1 MNNSLKTIEDK
12 YNSALEKKDENAL
25 KIEIIKMENFYKL
38 IKTLFASYLSEI
50 ASIKSMMYD
59 DNKKEEEV
67 SKKAI
72 EYAKNALNDLMSQ
85 DISNKESISKN
96 VIDIKKELHKAYI
109 SL

>member
-59 DNKKEEEV
+59 DNKK
-67 SKKAI
+67 KKFLKGHWI
-72 EYAKNALNDLMSQ
+72 C
-85 DISNKESISKN
+85 
-96 VIDIKKELHKAYI
+96 
-109 SL
+109 